1 MARSAGRS
9 IPSLALL
16 AAVALLAR
24 PLAAQDNPP
33 FWRWVDA
40 RDGFCI
46 WYLADPAEAPGL
58 LPAGVTPRPAT
69 EIAELPGILRR
80 IVQDEPRFAAWV
92 PGLVCVGRFAVVA
105 ANGEPVANIEQE
117 GHPVLYVLSA
127 LAARGGG
134 GGDDLEWQL
143 LELGLDAGPLDRIGN
158 DLEISSEDRSLPV
171 RQGVEGEDDQWSLRL
186 EGAELIWS
194 GHRTG
199 ESRVGSTR
207 MMSFGYVGRRNSVWR
222 IDLQTSPGTEQEQVG
237 SLRVEG
243 RGGLARALKS
253 SPIRAVA
260 ALQAGGEATMTFRR
274 GSSRTP

>member
-1 MARSAGRS
+1 MARWARRL
-9 IPSLALL
+9 IPHTLVL
-16 AAVALLAR
+16 AAVALGVR
-24 PLAAQDNPP
+24 PVVGQDNPP

-40 RDGFCI
+40 QDGFCI
-46 WYLADPAEAPGL
+46 WYLADPVEAPGL
-58 LPAGVTPRPAT
+58 LPDGVSPRPASET
-69 EIAELPGILRR
+69 GELPPILRR

-92 PGLVCVGRFAVVA
+92 PGLVCVGRYAVVA
-105 ANGEPVANIEQE
+105 ANGEPVASMERE
-117 GHPVLYVLSA
+117 GRPVLYVLSA

-143 LELGLDAGPLDRIGN
+143 LELGLDAGRLDRIGN
-158 DLEISSEDRSLPV
+158 GLEIASEERSLPV

-186 EGAELIWS
+186 DGAELIWS

-199 ESRVGSTR
+199 ESRVGSTQL
-207 MMSFGYVGRRNSVWR
+207 MSFGYVGRRNSVWR
-222 IDLQTSPGTEQEQVG
+222 LDLQTAPGTEQEQVG

-243 RGGLARALKS
+243 RGGLAKALKS

-274 GSSRTP
+274 AAVRDP

>member
-1 MARSAGRS
+1 MPRWAHRLLL
-9 IPSLALL
+9 PSVLL
-16 AAVALLAR
+16 GMVTAIAR
-24 PLAAQDNPP
+24 PVAAQDNPP

-58 LPAGVTPRPAT
+58 LPPGVAPRPSAQT
-69 EIAELPGILRR
+69 TQLPDILRR
-80 IVQDEPRFAAWV
+80 IVQDEPRFAAWI

-105 ANGEPVANIEQE
+105 ANGEPVASMERE
-117 GHPVLYVLSA
+117 GRPVLYVLSA
-127 LAARGGG
+127 LAAEGGG

-143 LELGLDAGPLDRIGN
+143 LELGLDAGPLERIANGL
-158 DLEISSEDRSLPV
+158 DLGPASRSLPV
-171 RQGVEGEDDQWSLRL
+171 RQGVEGEDDQWALRL
-186 EGAELIWS
+186 DGAELIWS
-194 GHRTG
+194 GHRAG
-199 ESRVGSTR
+199 GSRVGSTQ

-222 IDLQTSPGTEQEQVG
+222 IDVQTAPAGEQDQVG

-243 RGGLARALKS
+243 RGELARALKS

-274 GSSRTP
+274 VVSRGP